1 MGDDGEIESLLSP
14 EEGSVGKVKG
24 HKRRKTV
31 EYGKYGYFFI
41 APFFIAYLIFQ
52 LWPLV
57 TTFYY
62 STLMYSKRN
71 LVETITFGGA
81 QNFLNML
88 GLTAGER
95 AYALIYLKNTLIMW
109 VGNFIPQIIVSL
121 VLAAWLSDSKIKLK
135 ATGAY
140 KIIIYLP
147 SVVTAASVS
156 VLFNALFSKY
166 GPITKSLVSAGIL
179 DKNFDFMLSTGGT
192 RGLVSMILF
201 WMWFGNTTLL
211 LISGVLGIDP
221 SIYEAADIDGAN
233 TRQKFFRITLP
244 LLKPILMYVLI
255 TSAIGGLQ
263 MYDIPALFNRS
274 KTGFIG
280 LPDDTS
286 TTLTM
291 YIMRLYTADVGKA
304 AAVSVFLFVITLIIS
319 LIFFF
324 TLGDKEARKLEKE
337 RKKRLKEEAAMRK
350 AGA

>member
-1 MGDDGEIESLLSP
+1 MGNR
-14 EEGSVGKVKG
+14 KR
-24 HKRRKTV
+24 HKKV
-31 EYGKYGYFFI
+31 EYGRYGYFFI

-52 LWPLV
+52 FWPLI

-71 LVETITFGGA
+71 LVETVTYGGLK
-81 QNFLNML
+81 NFSNML

-95 AYALIYLKNTLIMW
+95 AYALIYLKNTVIMW
-109 VGNFIPQIIVSL
+109 ICNFIPQIIVSL
-121 VLAAWLSDSKIKLK
+121 LLAAWLSDSKIKLK
-135 ATGAY
+135 ATGVY

-147 SVVTAASVS
+147 SVITAASVS
-156 VLFNALFSKY
+156 VLFNAMFSQY
-166 GPITKSLVSAGIL
+166 GPITKSLVSLGIL
-179 DKNFDFMLSTGGT
+179 DKSFDFMRSTAGT
-192 RGLVSMILF
+192 RGLISLILF
-201 WMWFGNTTLL
+201 WMWYGNTTLL

-233 TRQKFFRITLP
+233 TKQKFFRITLP

-274 KTGFIG
+274 KSGYIG

-291 YIMRLYTADVGKA
+291 YIMRLYSSDVGKA
-304 AAVSVFLFVITLIIS
+304 AAVSVFLFIITLIIS
-319 LIFFF
+319 LIFFA
-324 TLGDKEARKLEKE
+324 TMGDKDAKAL
-337 RKKRLKEEAAMRK
+337 KKAQKKQRK
-350 AGA
+350 AGM